1 MKFGGIYSYLKEPAN
16 FRKGDVLSELQ
27 YVRTPG
33 ESYWILHPFCTSNSH
48 EASWPTHFVSPIRVE
63 MDEHSVVIFALLW
76 ILAGLDA
83 NEERNGRRR
92 ERWAAMSKKERDER
106 IRSIPRPSLCQP
118 SFSPWAKVYVSKSD
132 RALITLT
139 GLNYEA
145 FERLHQLFAPLF
157 YSHSPYS
164 DNGRIR
170 KLDSKESRG
179 RRRVIRS
186 ETCLALTLL
195 WCRTTCQ
202 YWILSTTFGLVG
214 TSCGDWL
221 RFGKRVLVHVLCKRD
236 DAMVRLPDG
245 PKVVQYKAAVER
257 KYPVLKNVAFV
268 GDGLKILLQKAGD
281 PTTQEAFYNG
291 WKSGH
296 YITNVFVF
304 APDGTVVMTM
314 LNCPGAMHDSELAS
328 IGVPSIYHKID
339 EMYEKF
345 GAKTVMD
352 SAFSASGKESI
363 IKSTTKERI
372 STTAENAHEYEMLC
386 AATSIR
392 QAAEWGMR
400 ALQASFSR
408 LKATWPYEEKDER
421 LWGLTL
427 IVYLYNFAA
436 NNMDLNQI
444 RQVYWKELYGSNYS

>member
-1 MKFGGIYSYLKEPAN
+1 
-16 FRKGDVLSELQ
+16 
-27 YVRTPG
+27 
-33 ESYWILHPFCTSNSH
+33 
-48 EASWPTHFVSPIRVE
+48 
-63 MDEHSVVIFALLW
+63 
-76 ILAGLDA
+76 
-83 NEERNGRRR
+83 
-92 ERWAAMSKKERDER
+92 
-106 IRSIPRPSLCQP
+106 
-118 SFSPWAKVYVSKSD
+118 
-132 RALITLT
+132 
-139 GLNYEA
+139 
-145 FERLHQLFAPLF
+145 
-157 YSHSPYS
+157 
-164 DNGRIR
+164 
-170 KLDSKESRG
+170 
-179 RRRVIRS
+179 
-186 ETCLALTLL
+186 
-195 WCRTTCQ
+195 
-202 YWILSTTFGLVG
+202 LSTTFGLVG

-386 AATSIR
+386 AATSPRHGTTIFFADIASSCFCSNESFNFFSLFHIWR
-392 QAAEWGMR
+392 AMRITSWDFLSQQPLIQA
-400 ALQASFSR
+400 F
-408 LKATWPYEEKDER
+408 
-421 LWGLTL
+421 
-427 IVYLYNFAA
+427 
-436 NNMDLNQI
+436 
-444 RQVYWKELYGSNYS
+444 